1 MSNREVLINKLEELK
16 KEADEKTVSVYNEII
31 AELRNH
37 KKYGLVWDT
46 ENTKEDVVL
55 RCEKEIPV
63 LTIDKTKTIDN
74 GGQNNILIEGDNYH
88 ALTALN
94 MIAKESV
101 DVIYIDPPYN
111 TGHEDFV
118 YNDKYVGEDD
128 GYRHSKW
135 LSFMQNRL
143 KLIKDLLKETGIVL
157 ISIDDREEPQ
167 LSMLCSELFGEKNT
181 EKMVW
186 QKIGDGNAAAG
197 KMKTTNRF
205 RIEHEYII
213 ICYKNKN
220 ASIFNKYKEVPSFKN
235 AYKNLD
241 NDPRG
246 PFKAG
251 NMSKTEDKSNPN
263 GKNYFTV
270 YSPDGKRSFTRQ
282 WNYSEREI
290 KKLIEDNRI
299 YWGKD
304 GHSVPQI
311 KVFVNEARETTP
323 VSILLEKGSASMG
336 SSDLKRIFN
345 SLESPFNNP
354 KPIKLIKHLLSVAS
368 KKDAIVLDFFAGSG
382 TTGQAVL
389 ELNKEDGG
397 NRKFILCTNNE
408 NNICEK
414 ITYPRIKTVITGT
427 RIDGSKYS
435 DGLDGSLYYFKTDFI
450 NDENNTD
457 QAKYNLVEKV
467 DSLLCIKEDL
477 YIEKHRDNYSS
488 HFTNKEEN
496 RHMFIYNDYFSE
508 DKFNRFR
515 ELIMNTEGEKTVYMF
530 SFDNTID
537 EALFEDL
544 NDVTVKPIP
553 SKIYEIYKEIVEDI
567 KRG

>member
-1 MSNREVLINKLEELK
+1 
-16 KEADEKTVSVYNEII
+16 
-31 AELRNH
+31 
-37 KKYGLVWDT
+37 
-46 ENTKEDVVL
+46 
-55 RCEKEIPV
+55 
-63 LTIDKTKTIDN
+63 
-74 GGQNNILIEGDNYH
+74 
-88 ALTALN
+88 
-94 MIAKESV
+94 
-101 DVIYIDPPYN
+101 
-111 TGHEDFV
+111 
-118 YNDKYVGEDD
+118 
-128 GYRHSKW
+128 
-135 LSFMQNRL
+135 
-143 KLIKDLLKETGIVL
+143 
-157 ISIDDREEPQ
+157 
-167 LSMLCSELFGEKNT
+167 
-181 EKMVW
+181 
-186 QKIGDGNAAAG
+186 
-197 KMKTTNRF
+197 
-205 RIEHEYII
+205 
-213 ICYKNKN
+213 
-220 ASIFNKYKEVPSFKN
+220 
-235 AYKNLD
+235 
-241 NDPRG
+241 
-246 PFKAG
+246 
-251 NMSKTEDKSNPN
+251 
-263 GKNYFTV
+263 
-270 YSPDGKRSFTRQ
+270 
-282 WNYSEREI
+282 
-290 KKLIEDNRI
+290 
-299 YWGKD
+299 
-304 GHSVPQI
+304 
-311 KVFVNEARETTP
+311 
-323 VSILLEKGSASMG
+323 MG